1 MPYLFDGYN
10 VYHAARKLT
19 EQWSDI
25 TSIALCRLIGQDMC
39 YLRDWSIVVFDGSR
53 PRGRPADVDPAKH
66 IKIIYSGHDSDADV
80 LLEELIEKNTAPR
93 RLTVVSTD
101 RQVRKAT
108 RRRRAKSLTSR
119 EYLEFMIK
127 RSQRPAP
134 PPPEPREKRHGLPEG
149 QLDQWLELFGIDPE

>member
-25 TSIALCRLIGQDMC
+25 TSIALCRLIGLDMC
-39 YLRDWSIVVFDGSR
+39 YLHDWSIVVFDGNR
-53 PRGRPADVDPAKH
+53 PRGRPADVDPSKH
-66 IKIIYSGHDSDADV
+66 IKIIYSGHDSNADI
-80 LLEELIEKNTAPR
+80 LLAELIEKNTAPR
-93 RLTVVSTD
+93 RLKVVSTD
-101 RQVRKAT
+101 RQVCKAA
-108 RRRRAKSLTSR
+108 RRRRAESLTSR
-119 EYLEFMIK
+119 EYLELMIK

-149 QLDQWLELFGIDPE
+149 HLDQWLKLFGIDPE